1 MIRNLGKYELDIT
14 DEDGF
19 ILYERFI
26 SAGTRYPLHWHEFLE
41 FEIIASGNAEHIYNG
56 ETYIVEPGN
65 AYLMCYYDFHELTA
79 LTDVKLYSIH
89 FSKNMLD
96 PEISQYLDFNKFHC
110 MFSEEEALKIIRRIQ
125 ELAVETDK
133 RQSFSKRII
142 QNIISEI
149 VIAMIRKSTL
159 SEMHTAPLP
168 IQQAIAYLNEHFLE
182 KISLE
187 ELAGQLSFSPNYL
200 GYLFK
205 AQIGCTFNDY
215 LNTLRLKYACSLLL
229 SSNISVKEIAYA
241 AGYSS
246 VEYFMYV
253 FKKRMHMT
261 PGEYRGQV
269 EC

>member
-110 MFSEEEALKIIRRIQ
+110 MFSEEETLKIIRRIQ
-125 ELAVETDK
+125 ELTVETDK